1 MGGRIGTQPG
11 RAARGNIAGAALLGT
26 LYIVGTPIG
35 NLEDLS
41 LRAARIL
48 RQTPLVAAEDT
59 RTARKLLHHLGA
71 RPRLLS
77 FHEHS
82 PPERLARL
90 LAALQEQD
98 VALVCEAGMPGV
110 SDPGRAL
117 VAAAA
122 AQGIPAEVIPGP
134 SAVTAALAL
143 AGMPADAFRF
153 LGFLPRRRPE
163 RRQRWRQAAADPST
177 LVAFEAPHRLR
188 ACLEDL
194 AEAIGARPLAVCRE
208 LTKLHQEVFR
218 GDARQA
224 LEYFANPR
232 GEFVLVV
239 AGAQAAN
246 APGVRPCPASDAAP
260 PHDRPEGDMPFYDA
274 PPGDDSPGDMSD
286 DAEIA
291 RHLAGL
297 RAAGLRAKDA
307 AAQTAARY
315 GISKNRAYRLW
326 LAQIGD

>member
-1 MGGRIGTQPG
+1 M
-11 RAARGNIAGAALLGT
+11 GT

-90 LAALQEQD
+90 LAALREQD

-194 AEAIGARPLAVCRE
+194 AEVMDARPIAVCRE
-208 LTKLHQEVFR
+208 LTKLHQEVFH

-224 LEYFANPR
+224 LDYFANPR

-239 AGAQAAN
+239 AGAKAAT
-246 APGVRPCPASDAAP
+246 APGGSLRPAGNDAP
-260 PHDRPEGDMPFYDA
+260 ISSMPEGDR
-274 PPGDDSPGDMSD
+274 PPDDNSD

-297 RAAGLRAKDA
+297 RAVGLRAKDA

-326 LAQIGD
+326 LAQVKD

>member
-1 MGGRIGTQPG
+1 MGGALERGPAAWQHRGG
-11 RAARGNIAGAALLGT
+11 RARRGSIAGAALLGT

-117 VAAAA
+117 VTAAAE
-122 AQGIPAEVIPGP
+122 QGIPAEVIPGP

-143 AGMPADAFRF
+143 SGMPADAFRF

-194 AEAIGARPLAVCRE
+194 AEAMDARPIAVCRE

-224 LEYFANPR
+224 LDYFANPR

-239 AGAQAAN
+239 AGANAAN
-246 APGVRPCPASDAAP
+246 APGGSARPAGDTPISSMPDG
-260 PHDRPEGDMPFYDA
+260 DRPPDA
-274 PPGDDSPGDMSD
+274 DSD
-286 DAEIA
+286 DAAIA

-315 GISKNRAYRLW
+315 GISKNHAYRLW
-326 LAQIGD
+326 LAQMKS

>member
-1 MGGRIGTQPG
+1 M
-11 RAARGNIAGAALLGT
+11 AGAALLGT

-90 LAALQEQD
+90 LAALGEQD

-194 AEAIGARPLAVCRE
+194 AEAMDARPLAVCRE

-224 LEYFANPR
+224 LDYFANPR

-239 AGAQAAN
+239 AGAQAAT
-246 APGVRPCPASDAAP
+246 APGGSARPASDAP
-260 PHDRPEGDMPFYDA
+260 PHDRPEGDMPFYDT
-274 PPGDDSPGDMSD
+274 PPGDDSPGDMPE

-291 RHLAGL
+291 KHLAGL
-297 RAAGLRAKDA
+297 QASGLRAKDA

-326 LAQIGD
+326 LAQIKD

>member
-1 MGGRIGTQPG
+1 M
-11 RAARGNIAGAALLGT
+11 GT

-77 FHEHS
+77 FYEHS
-82 PPERLARL
+82 PPERLERL
-90 LAALQEQD
+90 LAALQAHD
-98 VALVCEAGMPGV
+98 VALVCEAGMPGI
-110 SDPGRAL
+110 SDPGRTL
-117 VAAAA
+117 TAAAA

-143 AGMPADAFRF
+143 SGMPADAFRF
-153 LGFLPRRRPE
+153 LGFLPRRRTE
-163 RRQRWRQAAADPST
+163 RRQRWREAAAAPET

-194 AEAIGARPLAVCRE
+194 AEAVGARPLAVCRE

-232 GEFVLVV
+232 GEFTLVI
-239 AGAQAAN
+239 AGAPPSPAGRPASAPAAYSAN
-246 APGVRPCPASDAAP
+246 APGVRPSPPGDAPPGYTPEDAAP
-260 PHDRPEGDMPFYDA
+260 PDDA
-274 PPGDDSPGDMSD
+274 PPGGESE

-291 RHLAGL
+291 RHLAEL
-297 RAAGLRAKDA
+297 RAAGVRAKAA

-326 LAQIGD
+326 LAGGIKN

>member
-1 MGGRIGTQPG
+1 M
-11 RAARGNIAGAALLGT
+11 GT

-82 PPERLARL
+82 PPERLTRL

-117 VAAAA
+117 VMAAA

-163 RRQRWRQAAADPST
+163 RRQRWRQAASDPAT

-194 AEAIGARPLAVCRE
+194 AEVMDARPLAICRE

-224 LEYFANPR
+224 LDYFATPR

-239 AGAQAAN
+239 AGANAAN
-246 APGVRPCPASDAAP
+246 APGGSARPAGDTPISSMPDG
-260 PHDRPEGDMPFYDA
+260 DRPPGDVTPNDA
-274 PPGDDSPGDMSD
+274 PPGDRPPDDNSD

-315 GISKNRAYRLW
+315 GISKNHAYRLW
-326 LAQIGD
+326 LAQMKS